1 MFDIG
6 DYIVY
11 GHNGICRVLDITHPD
26 ISGVDT
32 DRLYY
37 VLMPEKT
44 KGSRLFCPAD
54 DDNISIRRVINEQE
68 AKEIISA
75 SKGVEPLVIENDRMR
90 DVSYKNAMKSSD
102 LMQWIK
108 VIKTLL
114 IRKRERENLG
124 KKITATDERYLK
136 LAQEGLYSELALATG
151 IRNSLWRQVLER
163 KKSRR

>member
-151 IRNSLWRQVLER
+151 LGKEKIQEIILSNCG
-163 KKSRR
+163 

>member
-68 AKEIISA
+68 AKDIISA
-75 SKGVEPLVIENDRMR
+75 SKGIEPLEIENDRMR

-114 IRKRERENLG
+114 IRKKEREDLG

-151 IRNSLWRQVLER
+151 LDKEEIREIILSNCG
-163 KKSRR
+163 

>member
-114 IRKRERENLG
+114 IRKKERENLG

-151 IRNSLWRQVLER
+151 LGKEKIQEIILSNCG
-163 KKSRR
+163 

>member
-90 DVSYKNAMKSSD
+90 DISYKNAMKSSD

-151 IRNSLWRQVLER
+151 LGKEKIQEIILSNCG
-163 KKSRR
+163 

>member
-75 SKGVEPLVIENDRMR
+75 SKGIEPLEIENDRMR

-114 IRKRERENLG
+114 IRKKEREDLG

-151 IRNSLWRQVLER
+151 LDKEEIREIILSNCG
-163 KKSRR
+163 

>member
-114 IRKRERENLG
+114 IRKRERESLG

-151 IRNSLWRQVLER
+151 LGKEKIQEIILSNCG
-163 KKSRR
+163 

>member
-75 SKGVEPLVIENDRMR
+75 SKGVEPLIIENDRMR

-114 IRKRERENLG
+114 IRKKERERLG

-151 IRNSLWRQVLER
+151 LGKEKIQEIILSNCG
-163 KKSRR
+163 

>member
-75 SKGVEPLVIENDRMR
+75 SKGVEPLVIENNRMR

-114 IRKRERENLG
+114 IRKKERENLG

-151 IRNSLWRQVLER
+151 LGKEKIQEIILSNCG
-163 KKSRR
+163 

>member
-1 MFDIG
+1 MFNIG

-26 ISGVDT
+26 ISGIDT

-54 DDNISIRRVINEQE
+54 DDNISIRRVISADE
-68 AKEIISA
+68 AKEILSQTKDI
-75 SKGVEPLVIENDRMR
+75 EPLEISNDRMR
-90 DVSYKNAMKSSD
+90 DASYKLAIKSSD
-102 LMQWIK
+102 LRQWIQ
-108 VIKTLL
+108 VLKTLL
-114 IRKRERENLG
+114 IRKKEREELG

-136 LAQEGLYSELALATG
+136 IAEDALYSELALATG
-151 IRNSLWRQVLER
+151 REVCEIQEIILSNCA
-163 KKSRR
+163 